1 MLQAGPAKKK
11 SLDTEGGDG
20 GPQVRLGSVDP
31 AAIQTFPLL
40 HRSTLNTH
48 LESHYPRCYV
58 IYILDCSV
66 RLIIVKMLPRSLCPL
81 SCGLCDV
88 TLNSPSSGPPGL
100 GLESKIKVGT
110 ADYNYPEQIV
120 LGTLYYAMIQ
130 THKDR
135 QTVFLYCVNELLQS
149 KTKSIPSSFLS
160 PSSHILT
167 V

>member
-20 GPQVRLGSVDP
+20 GPQVRLGSFVDP

-58 IYILDCSV
+58 IYSGLLSEPDNCQDAPHISV
-66 RLIIVKMLPRSLCPL
+66 SSLAQWRDTQLSQLSRTGPRIQNKSWQRRLQL
-81 SCGLCDV
+81 SWTD
-88 TLNSPSSGPPGL
+88 S
-100 GLESKIKVGT
+100 I
-110 ADYNYPEQIV
+110 
-120 LGTLYYAMIQ
+120 LGTLLCYDSNTQ
-130 THKDR
+130 R

-149 KTKSIPSSFLS
+149 KTKSIPSSFLL
-160 PSSHILT
+160 PSLHILT
-167 V
+167 VW

>member
-20 GPQVRLGSVDP
+20 GPQVRLGSFVDP

-66 RLIIVKMLPRSLCPL
+66 SLIIVKMLPTSLCPL
-81 SCGLCDV
+81 WPSDV
-88 TLNSPSSGPPGL
+88 TPNSPISPGL
-100 GLESKIKVGT
+100 GLESKIKVGS

-120 LGTLYYAMIQ
+120 Y
-130 THKDR
+130 
-135 QTVFLYCVNELLQS
+135 
-149 KTKSIPSSFLS
+149 
-160 PSSHILT
+160 
-167 V
+167 

>member
-20 GPQVRLGSVDP
+20 GPQVRLGSFDP

-88 TLNSPSSGPPGL
+88 TPNSPSSGPPGL
-100 GLESKIKVGT
+100 GLESKIKVGS

-135 QTVFLYCVNELLQS
+135 QSFYIELMNCYNPKQ
-149 KTKSIPSSFLS
+149 KAFHPRFCRHPYIF
-160 PSSHILT
+160 
-167 V
+167 

>member
-20 GPQVRLGSVDP
+20 GPQVRLGSFVDP

-58 IYILDCSV
+58 IYSGL
-66 RLIIVKMLPRSLCPL
+66 L
-81 SCGLCDV
+81 SEADNCH
-88 TLNSPSSGPPGL
+88 NAPSS
-100 GLESKIKVGT
+100 
-110 ADYNYPEQIV
+110 Q
-120 LGTLYYAMIQ
+120 M
-130 THKDR
+130 
-135 QTVFLYCVNELLQS
+135 CVSSLLW
-149 KTKSIPSSFLS
+149 P
-160 PSSHILT
+160 